1 MNQRLDLYRNVHK
14 GIRVMLFDIVR
25 ESGHTDFTSAPEVA
39 RLQEQVAGIF
49 ELLESHA
56 HTEDRFMMPL
66 VERLAPALAKEF
78 GSAHEEQESLLPGL
92 LADLRSIDPMSA
104 DAEAR
109 GHQFAVR
116 LSRIA
121 GELLV
126 HMADEELEI
135 NPALWSA
142 MSDEELG
149 QVERELVGSIPPEK
163 MARYLRVMLPAMNPG
178 ERVTFLGHLPPPV
191 FAFVRALATEVLSVD
206 EEARL
211 ERDLAVTA

>member
-1 MNQRLDLYRNVHK
+1 MNRRLDLYRNVHK

-25 ESGHTDFTSAPEVA
+25 ESGRTDFANPAEVA
-39 RLQEQVAGIF
+39 RLREDVAGIF

-78 GSAHEEQESLLPGL
+78 GAAHEEQEALLPGL
-92 LADLRSIDPMSA
+92 LADLVTIDPA
-104 DAEAR
+104 ADDAEAR
-109 GHQFAVR
+109 GHQFVVR

-135 NPALWSA
+135 NVALWNA
-142 MSDEELG
+142 MTDEELVA
-149 QVERELVGSIPPEK
+149 VERELVGSIPPEK
-163 MARYLRVMLPAMNPG
+163 MGRYLRYMLPAMSPT
-178 ERVTFLGHLPPPV
+178 ERATFLGHLPPPV
-191 FAFVRALATEVLSVD
+191 FAFVRALATEVLGAD
-206 EEARL
+206 EDARL